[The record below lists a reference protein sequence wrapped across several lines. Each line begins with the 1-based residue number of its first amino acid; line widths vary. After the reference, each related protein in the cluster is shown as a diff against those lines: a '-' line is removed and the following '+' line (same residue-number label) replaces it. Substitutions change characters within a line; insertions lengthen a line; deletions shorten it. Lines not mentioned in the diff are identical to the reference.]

1 MKNIFTY
8 IAILVIGMTF
18 SSCSE
23 EAASPMADSPM
34 LTIHLNSSSL
44 QTKAPVEGV
53 TALNE
58 NWINTIHYFL
68 YPVGK
73 TNENALIHS
82 QTPITT
88 SKQNLESFSVPLD
101 ETLLSQLFVYPQETC
116 KVFLIV
122 NLPAGTVIPSDT
134 SIDNLKEIAVEADFS
149 SLPVGS
155 FVMTGEGD
163 ATLQSRTQNPAAT
176 GTIGVDR
183 VASKITLNI
192 TTNNTYVDGGVTWTS
207 RPKDMKV
214 SLYNCVNNAELSGI
228 PVETP
233 SYFDI
238 INRTFA
244 VTTGVDVSECT
255 CDPFYSY
262 PVEWT
267 PGSEDEPYFFIML
280 PWSDGTGYKS
290 CYYKVI
296 LSDTRLESNNWYN
309 INLAL
314 SVIGSFNEQ
323 EPTVVVSNA
332 NYYVVNWGDAT
343 DSASDNLDDVN
354 ADIHGARY
362 LVVDQDVY
370 ELNNQNTIS
379 IPFTTSHPCEIVDMS
394 TSRVL
399 NQATITRPDYSK
411 ANAVLDASYAW
422 NSSTWS
428 LRIEGNNI
436 VFNHNLNNDLSSRS
450 IDYAP
455 YTIKFTIR
463 HADDPSTDHDITI
476 IQYPA
481 MIIEADQ
488 NRKLDPDDYG
498 GTYIDGEQGEDAP
511 YTGTFPLSGAF
522 TVNPNMY
529 VIETTTL
536 SQGSDLVIGDPRSID
551 VNNLGVSFSS
561 AKGIEDLDGAN
572 RTLRYYYPTLASAE
586 TKNMIA
592 PKFRI
597 ASSHGVCRNG
607 LSYAQAQARCA
618 SYQEDGYP
626 AGRWRVPTYGE
637 IRFMVT
643 LSTYGIIPSLFSGT
657 VSYWYAGGYVRG
669 DMSSDTPGTNTGNNV
684 MVRCVYDEWYWGNS
698 QYPRMPGNN
707 IDFAWGDAER

>member
-1 MKNIFTY
+1 
-8 IAILVIGMTF
+8 
-18 SSCSE
+18 
-23 EAASPMADSPM
+23 MADYPM
-34 LTIHLNSSSL
+34 LTINLSSSNL
-44 QTKAPVEGV
+44 QTKAPIEGV
-53 TALNE
+53 QNLNE
-58 NWINTIHYFL
+58 NLIKTIHYFL
-68 YPVGK
+68 YPMGK
-73 TNENALIHS
+73 TNEPAVLYNS
-82 QTPITT
+82 TPITT
-88 SKQNLESFSVPLD
+88 SKEMTESFNVPLD
-101 ETLLSQLFVYPQETC
+101 ETLLSRLFVYPQEKC

-122 NLPAGTVIPSDT
+122 NLPEGIALPTDT
-134 SIDNLKEIAVEADFS
+134 SLDNLKKIAVEANFS
-149 SLPVGS
+149 APLPVGT
-155 FVMTGEGD
+155 FVMTGEGE
-163 ATLQSRTQNPAAT
+163 ANLQSRTLNPAAT

-183 VASKITLNI
+183 LAAKLVLNVK
-192 TTNNTYVDGGVTWTS
+192 TTNTYDDAGTIWTS
-207 RPKDMKV
+207 EPGSMKV
-214 SLYNCVNNAELSGI
+214 SLFNCVNNAELSGV
-228 PVETP
+228 PVDNPIRFDYSPRAPRDFDTTPGETHTACV
-233 SYFDI
+233 F
-238 INRTFA
+238 
-244 VTTGVDVSECT
+244 
-255 CDPFYSY
+255 DPFYTY
-262 PVEWT
+262 PIEWT
-267 PGSEDEPYFFIML
+267 PGVETEPYFFIML
-280 PWSDGTGYKS
+280 PWTDGTTHKP

-296 LSDTRLESNNWYN
+296 LSDTHLDSNNWYN
-309 INLAL
+309 LNLAL
-314 SVIGSFNEQ
+314 SVLGSFNEN

-332 NYYVVNWGDAT
+332 DYYVLNWGDAT
-343 DSASDNLDDVN
+343 DKAGDVHDVI

-370 ELNNQNTIS
+370 ELNNQNSIS
-379 IPFTTSHPCEIVDMS
+379 IPFTTSHTCEIVDMS

-411 ANAVLDASYAW
+411 DNAVLNASYAW

-455 YTIKFTIR
+455 YTIRFTIR

-476 IQYPA
+476 IQNPA

-488 NRKLDPDDYG
+488 NRRLQSSDYG
-498 GTYIDGEQGEDAP
+498 GTYIDGQQGSNAP
-511 YTGTFPLSGAF
+511 YTGTYKLSEAH
-522 TVNPNMY
+522 TKNPNMY

-536 SQGSDLVIGDPRSID
+536 SQGSDLVIGDPRQMD

-561 AKGIEDLDGAN
+561 AKGIENLNGEN
-572 RTLRYYYPTLASAE
+572 RTLEYYYPTLASAE

-607 LSYAQAQARCA
+607 LTYAQAQARCA

-643 LSTYGIIPSLFSGT
+643 LSTYSIIPSLFSGT
-657 VSYWYAGGYVRG
+657 VSYWYAGGYVKG
-669 DMSSDTPGTNTGNNV
+669 DMSSDTPGATTGNQV

-698 QYPRMPGNN
+698 QYPRMPGEN
-707 IDFAWGDAER
+707 IAFAWGDAER

>member
-1 MKNIFTY
+1 MKNIFIY
-8 IAILVIGMTF
+8 IALLVVGLTA

-23 EAASPMADSPM
+23 EVVSPVADYPM
-34 LTIHLNSSSL
+34 LTINLSSSNL
-44 QTKAPVEGV
+44 QTKAPIEGV
-53 TALNE
+53 QNLNE
-58 NWINTIHYFL
+58 NLIKTIHYFL
-68 YPVGK
+68 YPMGK
-73 TNENALIHS
+73 TNEPAVLYNS
-82 QTPITT
+82 TPITT
-88 SKQNLESFSVPLD
+88 SKEMTESFNVPLD
-101 ETLLSQLFVYPQETC
+101 ETLLSRLFVYPQEKC

-122 NLPAGTVIPSDT
+122 NLPEGIALPTDT
-134 SIDNLKEIAVEADFS
+134 SLDNLKKIAVEANFS
-149 SLPVGS
+149 APLPVGT
-155 FVMTGEGD
+155 FVMTGEGE
-163 ATLQSRTQNPAAT
+163 ANLQSRTLNPAAT

-183 VASKITLNI
+183 LAAKLVLNVK
-192 TTNNTYVDGGVTWTS
+192 TTNTYDDAGTSWTS
-207 RPKDMKV
+207 EPRSMKV
-214 SLYNCVNNAELSGI
+214 SLFNCVNNAELSGV
-228 PVETP
+228 PVDNPIRFDYSPRDFDTTLGETH
-233 SYFDI
+233 
-238 INRTFA
+238 TA
-244 VTTGVDVSECT
+244 CV
-255 CDPFYSY
+255 CDPFYTY
-262 PVEWT
+262 PIEWT
-267 PGSEDEPYFFIML
+267 PGVETEPYFFIML
-280 PWSDGTGYKS
+280 PWTDGTTHKP

-296 LSDTRLESNNWYN
+296 LSDTHLDSNNWYN
-309 INLAL
+309 LNLAL
-314 SVIGSFNEQ
+314 SVLGSFNEN

-332 NYYVVNWGDAT
+332 DYYVLNWGDAT
-343 DSASDNLDDVN
+343 DKAGDVHDVI

-370 ELNNQNTIS
+370 ELNNQNSIS
-379 IPFTTSHPCEIVDMS
+379 IPFTTSHTCEIVDMS

-411 ANAVLDASYAW
+411 DNAVLNASYAW

-455 YTIKFTIR
+455 YTIRFTIR

-476 IQYPA
+476 IQNPA

-488 NRKLDPDDYG
+488 NRRLQSSDYG
-498 GTYIDGEQGEDAP
+498 GTYIDGQQGSNAP
-511 YTGTFPLSGAF
+511 YTGTYKLSEAH
-522 TVNPNMY
+522 TKNPNMY

-536 SQGSDLVIGDPRSID
+536 SQGSDLVIGDPRQMD

-561 AKGIEDLDGAN
+561 AKGIENLDGEN
-572 RTLRYYYPTLASAE
+572 RTLEYYYPTLASAE

-607 LSYAQAQARCA
+607 LTYAQAQARCA

-643 LSTYGIIPSLFSGT
+643 LSTYSIIPSLFSGT

-669 DMSSDTPGTNTGNNV
+669 DMSSDTPGTTTGSNV

-698 QYPRMPGNN
+698 QYPRMPGEN
-707 IDFAWGDAER
+707 IAFAWGDAER